1 LAREVAAIQ
10 LAPYPDQM
18 LRGHWRGLAW

>member
-1 LAREVAAIQ
+1 LAGEVAAIQ

-18 LRGHWRGLAW
+18 LRSHWRGLAW